1 MTRPHPAQIS
11 LNLHMQRHPA
21 STSSTSNRWAWMG
34 AGLGCVLAVITQA
47 PAHWLTQA
55 IEQASNERVLLPD
68 PQGTVWNGSA
78 QWVLNEGPLNIATSA
93 NLVRPASTTSLP
105 TRVTWQLGPR
115 IDVANLRLAFSATL
129 ASACC
134 TPQPVRIDVSPLWR
148 GVRVQVSDHT
158 SNWPASWLVG
168 LGAPW
173 NTIQPEGQMQLH
185 TTQLQWTYQ
194 AGKALS
200 PAQNHGHL
208 QGQAELQMQKL
219 STRLSTL
226 RPLGTYR
233 VRVQGGD
240 TMTLTLDTLEG
251 SLLLQGTGQLH
262 NGRVRFTGE
271 ASAAP
276 DAEAALSNL
285 LNILGQRQGAKSI
298 LKMG

>member
-1 MTRPHPAQIS
+1 
-11 LNLHMQRHPA
+11 MQRHPTIA
-21 STSSTSNRWAWMG
+21 SSTSTRWAWMG
-34 AGLGCVLAVITQA
+34 AGLGLTLAFITQA

-55 IEQASNERVLLPD
+55 IEQASGERVLLPD
-68 PQGTVWNGSA
+68 AQGTVWNGSA
-78 QWVLNEGPLNIATSA
+78 QWVLNEGPLNIAASA
-93 NLVRPASTTSLP
+93 NMARPANTTSLP
-105 TRVTWQLGPR
+105 TRVTWQLGPS
-115 IDVANLRLAFSATL
+115 IDIANLRLALSANI

-134 TPQPVRIDVSPLWR
+134 TPQPVRVDVSPLWR
-148 GVRVQVSDHT
+148 GLRVQVSDHT

-185 TTQLQWTYQ
+185 TTQLQWTHQ
-194 AGKALS
+194 AGHEQRQE
-200 PAQNHGHL
+200 QNQGQL
-208 QGQAELQMQKL
+208 QGQAELQMQQL

-240 TMTLTLDTLEG
+240 SMAITLDTLEG
-251 SLLLQGTGQLH
+251 SLQLTGSGQLL
-262 NGRVRFTGE
+262 NGRVRFNGE

-285 LNILGQRQGAKSI
+285 LNILGQRQGTKSI

>member
-1 MTRPHPAQIS
+1 
-11 LNLHMQRHPA
+11 
-21 STSSTSNRWAWMG
+21 MG
-34 AGLGCVLAVITQA
+34 AGLGCALAIITQA
-47 PAHWLTQA
+47 PAHWLTHA
-55 IEQASNERVLLPD
+55 IEQASSERVLLPD

-78 QWVLNEGPLNIATSA
+78 QWVLNEGPLNVAASA
-93 NLVRPASTTSLP
+93 NLARPASTTSLP

-115 IDVANLRLAFSATL
+115 MDFANLRLVFSATL

-134 TPQPVRIDVSPLWR
+134 TPQPVRVDVSPLWL

-173 NTIQPEGQMQLH
+173 NTIQPQGRMQLQ
-185 TTQLQWTYQ
+185 TTQLQWTHQ
-194 AGKALS
+194 AGKERQL
-200 PAQNHGHL
+200 AQSHGQL
-208 QGQAELQMQKL
+208 QGQAELQMQQL

-233 VRVQGGD
+233 LRVQGGD
-240 TMTLTLDTLEG
+240 TMAITLDTLEG

-298 LKMG
+298 LNMG

>member
-1 MTRPHPAQIS
+1 
-11 LNLHMQRHPA
+11 MQRQRPA
-21 STSSTSNRWAWMG
+21 VTPRTSTRWAWTG
-34 AGLGCVLAVITQA
+34 AGLGLALAFITQA
-47 PAHWLTQA
+47 PAHWLTHA
-55 IEQASNERVLLPD
+55 IEQASGERVLLQD

-78 QWVLNEGPLNIATSA
+78 QWVLNEGPLNIATSI
-93 NLVRPASTTSLP
+93 NLARPASTTALP

-115 IDVANLRLAFSATL
+115 IDFSNLRLALSANV

-134 TPQPVRIDVSPLWR
+134 TPQPVRVDVSPLWR

-173 NTIQPEGQMQLH
+173 NTVQPEGQMQLQ
-185 TTQLQWTYQ
+185 TTQLQWTQQ
-194 AGKALS
+194 AG
-200 PAQNHGHL
+200 QERL
-208 QGQAELQMQKL
+208 QGQAELQMQQL

-226 RPLGTYR
+226 RPLGSYR

-240 TMTLTLDTLEG
+240 TIALTLDTLEG
-251 SLLLQGTGQLH
+251 SLRLQGNGQLQ
-262 NGRVRFTGE
+262 NGHVRFNGE
-271 ASAAP
+271 ASAAT

-298 LKMG
+298 LKLG

>member
-1 MTRPHPAQIS
+1 
-11 LNLHMQRHPA
+11 MQRHLA
-21 STSSTSNRWAWMG
+21 TTTRTSTRWACMG
-34 AGLGCVLAVITQA
+34 AGLGLALAFITQA

-55 IEQASNERVLLPD
+55 IEQASGERVLLPD
-68 PQGTVWNGSA
+68 AQGTVWNGSA
-78 QWVLNEGPLNIATSA
+78 QWVLNEGPLNSAASA
-93 NLVRPASTTSLP
+93 NLAHPANTTALP

-115 IDVANLRLAFSATL
+115 VDLANFQLALSATID
-129 ASACC
+129 SACC
-134 TPQPVRIDVSPLWR
+134 TPQPVRVDVSPLWR
-148 GVRVQVSDHT
+148 GLSVQVSDHT

-185 TTQLQWTYQ
+185 TTQLQWTHQ
-194 AGKALS
+194 AGKAPS
-200 PAQNHGHL
+200 QEQNQGQL
-208 QGQAELQMQKL
+208 QGQAELQMQQL

-240 TMTLTLDTLEG
+240 TMALTLDTLEG
-251 SLLLQGTGQLH
+251 SLQLTGSGQIV
-262 NGRVRFTGE
+262 NGHVRFTGE

>member
-1 MTRPHPAQIS
+1 
-11 LNLHMQRHPA
+11 MQRQRPA
-21 STSSTSNRWAWMG
+21 VTPRTSTRWAWTG
-34 AGLGCVLAVITQA
+34 AGLGLALAFITQA
-47 PAHWLTQA
+47 PAHWLTHA
-55 IEQASNERVLLPD
+55 IEQASGERVLLQD

-78 QWVLNEGPLNIATSA
+78 QWVLNEGPLNIATSNNQA
-93 NLVRPASTTSLP
+93 RPASTTSLP

-115 IDVANLRLAFSATL
+115 IDFSNLRLALSSKV

-134 TPQPVRIDVSPLWR
+134 TPEPVRVDVSPLWR

-158 SNWPASWLVG
+158 SNWPASWLIG

-173 NTIQPEGQMQLH
+173 NTVQPEGQMQLQ
-185 TTQLQWTYQ
+185 TTQLQWTQQ
-194 AGKALS
+194 AG
-200 PAQNHGHL
+200 QEQL
-208 QGQAELQMQKL
+208 QGQAELQMQQL

-226 RPLGTYR
+226 RPLGSYR

-240 TMTLTLDTLEG
+240 TIALTLDTLEG
-251 SLLLQGTGQLH
+251 SLRLQGNGQLQ
-262 NGRVRFTGE
+262 NGHVRFNGE

-298 LKMG
+298 LKLG

>member
-1 MTRPHPAQIS
+1 
-11 LNLHMQRHPA
+11 MQRQRPTVTPRT
-21 STSSTSNRWAWMG
+21 STRWAWTG
-34 AGLGCVLAVITQA
+34 AGLGLVLALITQA
-47 PAHWLTQA
+47 PAYWLTHA
-55 IEQASNERVLLPD
+55 IEQASGERVLLQD

-78 QWVLNEGPLNIATSA
+78 QWVLNEGPLNIATSTNQA
-93 NLVRPASTTSLP
+93 RPASTTSLP

-115 IDVANLRLAFSATL
+115 IDFSNLRLALSSKV

-134 TPQPVRIDVSPLWR
+134 TPEPVRVDVSPLWR
-148 GVRVQVSDHT
+148 GVTVQVSDHA

-173 NTIQPEGQMQLH
+173 NTVQPEGQMQLQ
-185 TTQLQWTYQ
+185 TTQLQWTQQ
-194 AGKALS
+194 AG
-200 PAQNHGHL
+200 QERL
-208 QGQAELQMQKL
+208 QGQAELQMQHL

-226 RPLGTYR
+226 RPLGSYR

-240 TMTLTLDTLEG
+240 TIALTLDTLEG
-251 SLLLQGTGQLH
+251 SLRLQGSGQLQ
-262 NGRVRFTGE
+262 NGHVHFSGE

-298 LKMG
+298 LKLG

>member
-1 MTRPHPAQIS
+1 
-11 LNLHMQRHPA
+11 MQRPMPTHNN
-21 STSSTSNRWAWMG
+21 STRWAWTG
-34 AGLGCVLAVITQA
+34 AGLGLALAVITQA
-47 PAHWLTQA
+47 PAHWLTHA
-55 IEQASNERVLLPD
+55 VEQASGERVLLQD

-78 QWVLNEGPLNIATSA
+78 QWGLNEGPLNRVAATHTA
-93 NLVRPASTTSLP
+93 HPTNNHTRP

-115 IDVANLRLAFSATL
+115 MDWANFNLALSATI

-134 TPQPVRIDVSPLWR
+134 TPQPVRIAVSPLWR

-158 SNWPASWLVG
+158 SHWPANWLVG

-173 NTIQPEGQMQLH
+173 NTIEPEGQMQWQ
-185 TTQLQWTYQ
+185 TTQLQWSQQ
-194 AGKALS
+194 AGVE
-200 PAQNHGHL
+200 QL
-208 QGQAELQMQKL
+208 QGHVELQMQHL

-233 VRVQGGD
+233 VRMQGGD
-240 TMTLTLDTLEG
+240 TLALTLDTLEG
-251 SLLLQGTGQLH
+251 SLQLTGSGQLQ
-262 NGRVRFTGE
+262 NWRLRFNGE

-276 DAEAALSNL
+276 EEEAALSNL